1 MQKDRPACLVDVEQM
16 VGVVD
21 LRHEREPALH
31 ERLRVRVPSFV
42 LGHRPLHL
50 KRERTQHEVARRLRE
65 LARELGL
72 SGAAGRFDVDA
83 SDQRPGA
90 GVAVGR
96 GELERTIRPAV
107 DHLRDGLHSPHARAI
122 RGLERK
128 R

>member
-72 SGAAGRFDVDA
+72 SGAAGPLDVDA
-83 SDQRPGA
+83 SDQRPDA
-90 GVAVGR
+90 GVAVGPQR
-96 GELERTIRPAV
+96 ARAHDPPSV

-122 RGLERK
+122 RGLERE